1 MSRHRLVKN
10 LNAED
15 IVSEFDGY
23 DYEDEEDQ
31 LSPEDREAMA
41 NGTAEVRLALGTES
55 DKVTTDQIQEALWHY
70 YYDVDKS
77 VTYLI
82 KTYVAPP
89 PKLTP
94 KKVPEGEFCS
104 KYFASSEFFPGK
116 SMEQTASV
124 YYQQTAWYRPR
135 LTFRSQRPWSL
146 LLGSSTT
153 CLGSILPKT
162 AKQFSSSLLALVADY
177 WGAAKD
183 QRCRNFKPL
192 PLLGR
197 RRLPRRNSKTE
208 PSKQQRIYRN
218 FISMAPRRKTGLL
231 DWARGK
237 GLLRSRICILVLSH
251 CRLMI
256 KLQTRPV
263 LRMTI
268 WESQKRRNSLHTWM
282 ITKLTPPRVDARRP
296 HLRLLRSFAVLLQ
309 RLNPNP
315 RDRRFSPCHTQITH
329 LSTPP
334 PLTNQVQM
342 TLCLRL
348 RRKVRVLRGRSKQLI
363 LIPLQPGKSPR

>member
-104 KYFASSEFFPGK
+104 KYFASSEFFPGEVDGADRECLLPTNRLVPPTPHFPVPK
-116 SMEQTASV
+116 AVVPPSWFFHDMPWFNTPKNRQTIFIEPP
-124 YYQQTAWYRPR
+124 RPR
-135 LTFRSQRPWSL
+135 GG
-146 LLGSSTT
+146 LLGGGEGPKMSK
-153 CLGSILPKT
+153 LQAIAAARKKKT
-162 AKQFSSSLLALVADY
+162 AEKKQQDRTIETTTNLSKLHLDGSQKENRPPGL
-177 WGAAKD
+177 GKR
-183 QRCRNFKPL
+183 QRTIKESDLHSGSQSL
-192 PLLGR
+192 PLDDKAPDETSPANDDMGEPKKKKQPSYLDDYQAYTTTRGR
-197 RRLPRRNSKTE
+197 PAAPSAFAQVLCGLAPKTE
-208 PSKQQRIYRN
+208 PK
-218 FISMAPRRKTGLL
+218 
-231 DWARGK
+231 
-237 GLLRSRICILVLSH
+237 
-251 CRLMI
+251 
-256 KLQTRPV
+256 
-263 LRMTI
+263 
-268 WESQKRRNSLHTWM
+268 
-282 ITKLTPPRVDARRP
+282 PPRQEIFP
-296 HLRLLRSFAVLLQ
+296 MPYTNHPSFNPAAFDEPSPDDIVLAAQ
-309 RLNPNP
+309 AKGSS
-315 RDRRFSPCHTQITH
+315 FK
-329 LSTPP
+329 
-334 PLTNQVQM
+334 
-342 TLCLRL
+342 
-348 RRKVRVLRGRSKQLI
+348 RKK
-363 LIPLQPGKSPR
+363 